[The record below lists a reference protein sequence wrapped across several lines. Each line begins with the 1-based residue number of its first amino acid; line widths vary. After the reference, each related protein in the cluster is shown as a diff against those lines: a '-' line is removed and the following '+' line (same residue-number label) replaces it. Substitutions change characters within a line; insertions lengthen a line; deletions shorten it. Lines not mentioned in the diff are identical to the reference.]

1 MSKVKFTKQELK
13 KFIAHYTNEK
23 SRLENELNNV
33 NSMLEK
39 LGGNVGYSTT
49 HSTKAIKTVKKAP
62 AITTKGEVPKKRGP
76 KSVWGKFITNRL
88 RTRQKPLSYD
98 DLISDAMSLHKIAD
112 ERKANAKAS
121 ILNAAFRL
129 RTVTG
134 EIVTVGRQG
143 RKEKLIVRTAWL
155 NEDGSLQEEYAKAF
169 KKMKGGKAEKVD
181 MSTIPAFKYNTVD

>member
-1 MSKVKFTKQELK
+1 MSNVKFTKQELK
-13 KFIAHYTNEK
+13 KFIAHYTKLK
-23 SRLENELNNV
+23 SRLDNELKIV

-39 LGGNVGYSTT
+39 LGGNVGNSTT

-62 AITTKGEVPKKRGP
+62 AITAKEEAPKKRGP

-88 RTRQKPLSYD
+88 RTRQKPMSYD

-112 ERKANAKAS
+112 ETKANATAS

-134 EIVTVGRQG
+134 EIVTVGRKG

-181 MSTIPAFKYNTVD
+181 MSTIPVSQYNTED

>member
-1 MSKVKFTKQELK
+1 MLNVKFTKQELK
-13 KFIAHYTNEK
+13 KFISFYTQEK
-23 SRLENELNNV
+23 RRLENELYLV

-39 LGGNVGYSTT
+39 LGGNVVNSTH
-49 HSTKAIKTVKKAP
+49 HSTSNIKILKKAS
-62 AITTKGEVPKKRGP
+62 AITAKGEVPKKRGP

-98 DLISDAMSLHKIAD
+98 DLISDAMALHKIAD

-134 EIVTVGRQG
+134 EIVTVGRKG
-143 RKEKLIVRTAWL
+143 KKEKLIVRTAWL

-169 KKMKGGKAEKVD
+169 KKMKGGKAENVD
-181 MSTIPAFKYNTVD
+181 MSTIPSFQYKTED